1 MAVDHAPPPLE
12 DLDATSELQPLSPP
26 DPLTVDRWRPSG
38 RGQTARYIVMG
49 TLVSLVLIITATL
62 PGIYTNLV
70 SRAAVFAIVALS
82 MNILVGYAGQVS
94 LGHTAFFGA
103 GAFAAGYALSELDLP
118 WLGGLV
124 VAGFSGALAAVLLGA
139 VALRVK
145 GLYLALVTIA
155 YGLFAVNTIFSIS
168 ALTGGGAGQE
178 APRPAFA
185 TGDIAYAYL
194 CIAFLALFLLLDT
207 LFAGSK
213 AGRAVRALRDDERV
227 AASWGI
233 NVTAYKL
240 LAFVLSGALAAIA
253 GGMFASI
260 EQIVAPADFA
270 FSLSL
275 TFLLMTVVG
284 GAGNRWGVIQGGI
297 LFAVLPNLLEAA
309 HESFTFWPFTFIDAT
324 VEPVISAG
332 LLLVTL
338 TLYPGGIA
346 QQQHHLHRWLGGG
359 RFRDAAADPLTEA
372 PQVRRVPQ
380 VDGQWQRWL
389 QSLGGRRAGVRRAG
403 VRRADGRGVDDRGA
417 DGQRRPAAGAGSR
430 GGRA

>member
-1 MAVDHAPPPLE
+1 MAVDHSATMTTGP
-12 DLDATSELQPLSPP
+12 DLDATSKLSPLRP
-26 DPLTVDRWRPSG
+26 PEPPAPLMVDRWTPSG

-49 TLVSLVLIITATL
+49 TLISLVLIITATL

-94 LGHTAFFGA
+94 LGHAAFFGA
-103 GAFAAGYALSELDLP
+103 GAFAAGYGLSELDLP
-118 WLGGLV
+118 WLGGLI
-124 VAGFSGALAAVLLGA
+124 VAGLSGAVAAVLLGA

-185 TGDIAYAYL
+185 TGDVGYAYL
-194 CIAFLALFLLLDT
+194 CIAFLAVFLLLDT

-240 LAFVLSGALAAIA
+240 LAFVLSGALAAI
-253 GGMFASI
+253 GGGLFASI

-297 LFAVLPNLLEAA
+297 LFAILPNLLEAA
-309 HESFTFWPFTFIDAT
+309 HVNFRFPPFTFIDAT
-324 VEPVISAG
+324 LEPVISAA
-332 LLLVTL
+332 LLLLTL
-338 TLYPGGIA
+338 TLFPGGIA
-346 QQQHHLHRWLGGG
+346 QQQHHLQRWLGGG
-359 RFRDAAADPLTEA
+359 TFRDSEADPLTEA
-372 PQVRRVPQ
+372 PAVRRVPHPD
-380 VDGQWQRWL
+380 VPWRSRIL
-389 QSLGGRRAGVRRAG
+389 ALGRR
-403 VRRADGRGVDDRGA
+403 RGPSA
-417 DGQRRPAAGAGSR
+417 ETGAG
-430 GGRA
+430 GGAR